1 MKKEPS
7 DIKVIA
13 KNKKAFFEYHIEEK
27 LEAGLVLAGSEVKS
41 LREGRASLSDS
52 YGVIR
57 DGQAFLLNVHIAPY
71 QPAGALGHEPKR
83 TRKLL
88 LHADQIAKLAGH
100 LNERGL
106 TLVPTMLYFRGGR
119 AKVELALARGKRKY
133 DKRAAIKKA
142 ESKREVARALRRRNR

>member
-1 MKKEPS
+1 MKKGPS

-13 KNKKAFFEYHIEEK
+13 KNKKAFFDYHIEEK

-41 LREGRASLSDS
+41 LRHGRASLSDA
-52 YGVIR
+52 YAIIR
-57 DGQAFLLNVHIAPY
+57 GGQAFLLNAHIAPY

-88 LHADQIAKLAGH
+88 MHAAQIDKLAGH

-106 TLVPTMLYFRGGR
+106 TLVPTMIYFRQGR
-119 AKVELALARGKRKY
+119 AKVELGLARGKRQY

-142 ESKREVARALRRRNR
+142 ESKREVARALRKRSR

>member
-1 MKKEPS
+1 MKKPPP

-13 KNKKAFFEYHIEEK
+13 KNKTAFFEYHIEAK
-27 LEAGLVLAGSEVKS
+27 LEAGLVLDGSEVKS
-41 LREGRASLSDS
+41 LRNGRASLSDA
-52 YGVIR
+52 YAIIR
-57 DGQAFLLNVHIAPY
+57 GGQAFLLNVHIAPY

-88 LHADQIAKLAGH
+88 MHAAQIAKLAGH

-119 AKVELALARGKRKY
+119 AKVELGLARGKRKY

-142 ESKREVARALRRRNR
+142 ESKREVARALRRRSR

>member
-57 DGQAFLLNVHIAPY
+57 DGQAFLLNAHIAPY

-83 TRKLL
+83 TRRLL

-106 TLVPTMLYFRGGR
+106 TLVPTMLYFRAGR